1 MKLTYYEVC
10 LNQQDATKR
19 EKYLK
24 TSWGKRYIKNRLNNY
39 LENYLTGWTAKYF
52 VNKLVYYEEYQYIQ
66 DAIQREKQMKK
77 RNRNWKIELIE
88 KDNPAWEDFFK
99 EME

>member
-1 MKLTYYEVC
+1 
-10 LNQQDATKR
+10 
-19 EKYLK
+19 
-24 TSWGKRYIKNRLNNY
+24 
-39 LENYLTGWTAKYF
+39 
-52 VNKLVYYEEYQYIQ
+52 
-66 DAIQREKQMKK
+66 MKK